1 MAYSE
6 RGAVEPLSRGE
17 TVEVRG
23 IGNSMTPI
31 LRSGEV
37 VTVDPLGP
45 DDELKRGDIV
55 IARVHG
61 RIYLHLVRAVR
72 GGEVQIGNNHSH
84 VNGWTPR
91 ASVYGRMRPRG

>member
-6 RGAVEPLSRGE
+6 RGAVEPLLRGE
-17 TVEVRG
+17 AVEVRG

-37 VTVDPLGP
+37 VTVDPLTP
-45 DDELKRGDIV
+45 TDELKRGDIV
-55 IARVHG
+55 ITRVHG
-61 RIYLHLVRAVR
+61 RIYLHLVKAVR
-72 GGEVQIGNNHSH
+72 GEEVQIGNNHGH

-91 ASVYGRMRPRG
+91 ASVYGRMRARG